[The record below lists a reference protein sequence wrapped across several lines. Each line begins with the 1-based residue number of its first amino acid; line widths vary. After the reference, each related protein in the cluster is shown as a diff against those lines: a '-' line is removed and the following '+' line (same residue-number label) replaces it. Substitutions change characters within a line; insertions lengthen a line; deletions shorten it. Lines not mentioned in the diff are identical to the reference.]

1 MNSDLK
7 IIKKY
12 YGEDMMHYA
21 RDNFSII
28 LENEG
33 KLSNLFLNNFAESKT
48 LYEDLS
54 KNNELVIFKNFIYRL
69 YYEKIDKDNNE
80 IINIKTPTELMNDA
94 GYDLY
99 ECKTEDDIQ
108 SFKKYYSKEEELCT
122 FKGGRLYSNRVFF
135 AVKKNV
141 DNIKRENFKNP
152 EREDEYGTSVISIQ
166 FTKDGTNTLS
176 IKNRYNHRVNNPD
189 ATFSN
194 NLDNIIPGLT
204 KSFEIHYGIKQ
215 KYINEESFS
224 EFVRANDGK
233 YYKYNYEVDNIYYCP
248 NNIIIDNFKVKK
260 YPKEKYIV
268 LDYFILDLVEKEIES
283 YSVID
288 SFPNTI
294 KNINKIEIKKSG
306 TNKIINISVDDSD
319 ENIEI
324 IIDKNNR
331 IISYKNNVV
340 KVIENNFL
348 IENITLKSIEL
359 KNVRYIYHNFL
370 KKNEILENIIIP
382 IVRKMGD
389 CFLYGNKVLNNIY
402 LPNVQIIGDE
412 FLCYNNTLK
421 EIHLPNVLEIG
432 SYFLNYNNTLEKI
445 YMPKVEHI
453 EECFLFINN
462 SIKLF
467 DAPNLSSLGVDSFWG
482 LVKYNDKINCVNK
495 KLIELVREKID
506 RNNKI
511 RDLNELKDNVK
522 EKPKKKVLK
531 ISK

>member
-48 LYEDLS
+48 LYEDLN
-54 KNNELVIFKNFIYRL
+54 KNNELVKLKNFIYRL

-99 ECKTEDDIQ
+99 ECETEDDIQ
-108 SFKKYYSKEEELCT
+108 SFKKYYSKGEELCT

-141 DNIKRENFKNP
+141 YNIKRENFKNP
-152 EREDEYGTSVISIQ
+152 EREDEYGISVISIQ
-166 FTKDGTNTLS
+166 FTKDATNTLS

-194 NLDNIIPGLT
+194 NLDNIILGLT

-215 KYINEESFS
+215 KYINEESFDG
-224 EFVRANDGK
+224 FVRANDEK
-233 YYKYNYEVDNIYYCP
+233 YYKYNYDIDTIYYCP
-248 NNIIIDNFKVKK
+248 NNIIIDNYEVKT

-268 LDYFILDLVEKEIES
+268 LDYFILDLVKKEIES

-319 ENIEI
+319 DKIEI
-324 IIDKNNR
+324 IIDRNNR

-348 IENITLKSIEL
+348 IENITLKLIVL

-382 IVRKMGD
+382 
-389 CFLYGNKVLNNIY
+389 
-402 LPNVQIIGDE
+402 NVQIIGDE

-421 EIHLPNVLEIG
+421 EIYLPNVLEIG

-445 YMPKVEHI
+445 YMAEVEHI
-453 EECFLFINN
+453 EECFLFTNN

-467 DAPNLSSLGVDSFWG
+467 DAPNLSFLGVNSFW
-482 LVKYNDKINCVNK
+482 LLLKYNDEVKCIDNE
-495 KLIELVREKID
+495 LIELVRKKID

-511 RDLNELKDNVK
+511 RDLYELKDNLK
-522 EKPKKKVLK
+522 DKPKKKILK
-531 ISK
+531 N